1 MSVYWKGAVKSLK
14 TLGIYIHIP
23 FCVQKCNYCDFL
35 SAPATK
41 EQQQRYIEALKIEIK
56 QEAPQYKDYTAETIF
71 FGGGTPS
78 ILDAAQLAE
87 CIAVLYEYFSFAKNT
102 EITVETNPGTATR
115 QKLAALRS
123 AGVNRLS
130 IGVQSA
136 NNQELKMLGRIHT
149 YQDFL
154 QTYQWA
160 RVVGF
165 TNINIDLISALPGQT
180 LATWSDT
187 LKKVTQLSPEHISAY
202 SLMIEEGTPLYQQ
215 QEAYPPLPSED
226 EDRQIYQQTKHIL
239 AECGYHR
246 YEISNYAETGYEC
259 RHNKIY
265 WQRGIYHT
273 ADFIGFGLGASS
285 TVAGK
290 RWNNTTNFTQY
301 LTKPVHENIE
311 QLTINDQM
319 EEFIFLGLRMTS
331 GISKQEFF
339 DTFHQDIETIYKP
352 ILDKWTAQKM
362 LTQTKESIQLT
373 DAGMDVSN
381 VILADFLHSS

>member
-1 MSVYWKGAVKSLK
+1 MK

-87 CIAVLYEYFSFAKNT
+87 CIAVLYE
-102 EITVETNPGTATR
+102 
-115 QKLAALRS
+115 
-123 AGVNRLS
+123 
-130 IGVQSA
+130 
-136 NNQELKMLGRIHT
+136 ELKMLGRIHT

-273 ADFIGFGLGASS
+273 ADCIGF
-285 TVAGK
+285 
-290 RWNNTTNFTQY
+290 
-301 LTKPVHENIE
+301 
-311 QLTINDQM
+311 D
-319 EEFIFLGLRMTS
+319 
-331 GISKQEFF
+331 
-339 DTFHQDIETIYKP
+339 
-352 ILDKWTAQKM
+352 
-362 LTQTKESIQLT
+362 
-373 DAGMDVSN
+373 
-381 VILADFLHSS
+381 